1 MAGYQEISETRA
13 KYVKDI
19 LYLLYYLFYPLK
31 SWLFEQKNNN
41 EDIMRFQIKI
51 DEQTHSMK
59 ISQLADDT
67 TLCFF
72 LTPKTIYLLL

>member
-1 MAGYQEISETRA
+1 
-13 KYVKDI
+13 
-19 LYLLYYLFYPLK
+19 
-31 SWLFEQKNNN
+31 
-41 EDIMRFQIKI
+41 MRFQIKI